1 MSNSPLPDSDFRHSP
16 GRYPENCPYYT
27 RVQDL
32 IEWANKYFAEELG
45 RPIVNLDDVKECA
58 ARKIIMPSEIFRFR
72 GMGNHRVPGKLPLYL
87 FPQLKSNAEQK
98 LEKAI
103 LFAGDGI

>member
-1 MSNSPLPDSDFRHSP
+1 MNADDFKYTNSKNYL
-16 GRYPENCPYYT
+16 Y
-27 RVQDL
+27 RVQLL

-45 RPIVNLDDVKECA
+45 RPVVTLEDLKECA
-58 ARKIIMPSEIFRFR
+58 ARNIITPEEIFRFR
-72 GMGNHRVPGKLPLYL
+72 GMGHHRVPGKLPLYL
-87 FPQLKSNAEQK
+87 FPQLKSHDEQK